1 MQWPLMIKCLLRE
14 VLQVGQLIK
23 WTRREEAVE
32 TRPTLAVSQPILCSL
47 QVSYSVPLH
56 NSHRLNSIGH
66 DLYSATRH
74 LRLNNNNNNNNF
86 LIFLFSPLLAL
97 LLHMALKYYHH
108 HHHNS
113 ININNIINNKCIL
126 CVIQRLFTLVL
137 QSAPFLRILFT
148 TETQVLRHTRR
159 LRTLAV

>member
-32 TRPTLAVSQPILCSL
+32 TQSTLAVSQPILCSL

-74 LRLNNNNNNNNF
+74 LRLNNNF

-108 HHHNS
+108 H
-113 ININNIINNKCIL
+113 NINNINNIINNINNKCIL

-148 TETQVLRHTRR
+148 TETQALRHTRR
-159 LRTLAV
+159 LRMLAV